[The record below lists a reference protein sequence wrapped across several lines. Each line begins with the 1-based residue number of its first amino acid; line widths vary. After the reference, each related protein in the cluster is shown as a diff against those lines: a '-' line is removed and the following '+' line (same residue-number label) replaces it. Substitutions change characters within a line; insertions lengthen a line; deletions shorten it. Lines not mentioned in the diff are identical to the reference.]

1 MTSPRLHSTWQDG
14 KKYVTTREGTHVSVS
29 LSKKRKKELRKLQ
42 GTANQVLDAQR
53 AVALQAADVAR
64 AAGRQLGAINQEVI
78 APEARK
84 KYHDYVEPYV
94 DRATPYVQQGYGKGK
109 KFFDNR
115 VIPAA
120 GGVVGRALGA
130 YDATAAKL
138 GKQQIVV
145 EPPKKK
151 SNAGA
156 VIAAVLGIAA
166 AVGIFVVAWK
176 TLSAEDELWVADEAV
191 AAPDA

>member
-1 MTSPRLHSTWQDG
+1 M
-14 KKYVTTREGTHVSVS
+14 SVS
-29 LSKKRKKELRKLQ
+29 LSRKRKKELRKLQ
-42 GTANQVLDAQR
+42 GTANKVLEAQR
-53 AVALQAADVAR
+53 AVAAEAADVAR
-64 AAGRQLGAINQEVI
+64 AAGRQLGAINQEVL
-78 APEARK
+78 APEARR
-84 KYHDYVEPYV
+84 KYHEYVEPYV
-94 DRATPYVQQGYGKGK
+94 DRARPYAEDGYRKGK
-109 KFFDNR
+109 KFFDGR

-120 GGVVGRALGA
+120 GGVIGRAIGA

-138 GKQQIVV
+138 GRKTIVV

-151 SNAGA
+151 SSAGA

>member
-1 MTSPRLHSTWQDG
+1 M
-14 KKYVTTREGTHVSVS
+14 SVN
-29 LSKKRKKELRKLQ
+29 LSRKRKKELRKLQ
-42 GTANQVLDAQR
+42 GTANQVLEAQR
-53 AVALQAADVAR
+53 AVASQAADVAR
-64 AAGRQLGAINQEVI
+64 AAGKQLSAINQEVL

-84 KYHDYVEPYV
+84 KYHEYVEPYV
-94 DRATPYVQQGYGKGK
+94 DRAAPYVRDGYGKSK

-120 GGVVGRALGA
+120 GRAIGA

-138 GKQQIVV
+138 GKRQIMV

-151 SNAGA
+151 TSAGA

>member
-1 MTSPRLHSTWQDG
+1 M
-14 KKYVTTREGTHVSVS
+14 SVN
-29 LSKKRKKELRKLQ
+29 LSRKRKKELRKLQ
-42 GTANQVLDAQR
+42 GTANQVLEAQR
-53 AVALQAADVAR
+53 AVASQAADVAR
-64 AAGRQLGAINQEVI
+64 AAGKQLSAINQEVL

-84 KYHDYVEPYV
+84 KYHEYVEPYV
-94 DRATPYVQQGYGKGK
+94 DRAAPYVRDGYGKSK

-115 VIPAA
+115 VIPA
-120 GGVVGRALGA
+120 VGRAIGA

-138 GKQQIVV
+138 GKRQIMV

-151 SNAGA
+151 TSAGA

>member
-1 MTSPRLHSTWQDG
+1 MSL
-14 KKYVTTREGTHVSVS
+14 S

-42 GTANQVLDAQR
+42 GTVNKVLEAQR
-53 AVALQAADVAR
+53 SVAADAADMAR
-64 AAGRQLGAINQEVI
+64 EAGRQLSAINSETI
-78 APEARK
+78 RPEASK
-84 KYHDYVEPYV
+84 KYHEYVEPYV
-94 DRATPYVQQGYGKGK
+94 ERAQPYVEKGYRSSS
-109 KFFDNR
+109 KFFNGT

-120 GGVVGRALGA
+120 GGVIGRAIGA
-130 YDATAAKL
+130 YDATASKL
-138 GKQQIVV
+138 GKKTIVV

-151 SNAGA
+151 SSAGA

-176 TLSAEDELWVADEAV
+176 TLSADDELWVADEAV

>member
-1 MTSPRLHSTWQDG
+1 MEKT
-14 KKYVTTREGTHVSVS
+14 YVTTREGTHVSVN
-29 LSKKRKKELRKLQ
+29 LSRKRKKELRKLQ
-42 GTANQVLDAQR
+42 GTANQVLEAQR
-53 AVALQAADVAR
+53 AVASQAADVAR
-64 AAGRQLGAINQEVI
+64 AAGKQLSAINHEVF

-84 KYHDYVEPYV
+84 KYHEYVEPYV
-94 DRATPYVQQGYGKGK
+94 DRAAPYVRDGYGKGK

-120 GGVVGRALGA
+120 GGAVGRAIGA

-138 GKQQIVV
+138 GKRQLVI

-151 SNAGA
+151 SSTGA